1 MDETKLM
8 SMKAFS
14 EFAGINASTLRY
26 YDRIGLFSP
35 ISRGENDYRQ
45 YSPQQIITINLI
57 NVLTE
62 LDVPLKQINEM
73 VRNRTPEMIQKV
85 LGAQERQLDAEMG
98 HIQESYSIIH
108 VLRELIQAGCS
119 VRESEIFEQQLDAR
133 PIFMGEPNDFSKS
146 PLFYE
151 PFVRFCARAQELRF
165 SPSYP
170 IGGYFESMEAFL
182 DEDSK
187 PTRFFSLDPNG
198 KQTIAGG
205 RYLVGYARGYYGNMG
220 DVGAR
225 IEAYAKANGLKFCG
239 PLYVIYLH
247 DEISIKEKDRFLA
260 QVSAT
265 IK

>member
-45 YSPQQIITINLI
+45 YSPQQIISINLI

-62 LDVPLKQINEM
+62 LGVPLKQINEM
-73 VRNRTPEMIQKV
+73 VKNRTPEIIQNV
-85 LGAQERQLDAEMG
+85 LGAQERQLDAEMAR
-98 HIQESYSIIH
+98 IQESYSIIH
-108 VLRELIQAGCS
+108 VLRELIYIGCKAH
-119 VRESEIFEQQLDAR
+119 ESEICEQKFDAR
-133 PIFMGEPNDFSKS
+133 PIFMGEPNDFSNCS
-146 PLFYE
+146 LFYE
-151 PFVRFCARAQELRF
+151 PFVRFCARAQEFRF

-170 IGGYFESMEAFL
+170 IGGYFENMEAFL
-182 DEDSK
+182 DEDSQ

-198 KQTIAGG
+198 KQTIRSG
-205 RYLVGYARGYYGNMG
+205 RYLVGYVRGYYGEMG
-220 DVGAR
+220 DVGER
-225 IEAYAKANGLKFCG
+225 LTAYAKANGLKFCG
-239 PLYVIYLH
+239 PLYVLYLH
-247 DEISIKEKDRFLA
+247 DEISVKDKNRFLA
-260 QVSAT
+260 QVSAM